1 MAQVQTT
8 AVAAP
13 IRPAWQPVVIL
24 ATASLLLVAAIGVA
38 LLASGTLTFQTSPRA
53 GDTGS
58 PQWITFR
65 AGERAPL
72 PATRSGGA
80 SPAGAAVEELQS
92 RAQAAGAMVNAG
104 LHGSLAGD
112 SQPAAESDPSA
123 TSATSGGMVDFRRCE
138 REGC

>member
-13 IRPAWQPVVIL
+13 IRPAWQPAVIL

-112 SQPAAESDPSA
+112 SQAAAESEASA
-123 TSATSGGMVDFRRCE
+123 TSSGMVDFRRCE
-138 REGC
+138 RERC